1 MNRKRRHLTIVG
13 GGITGL
19 TAAYYLQKEIAWQS
33 LPLDFTL
40 LEASN
45 RLGGKVQTDVHNGF
59 VMEKGPDSFLARKVS
74 AVELVKDLG
83 MENQLVRNRT
93 GQSYI
98 LHRNRLYPIPEG
110 AVMGVPTRLLPFV
123 RSGLFSPAGKVRA
136 AFDLILPRS
145 NMSGDQSVGHFFRR
159 RLGNEAVDHLIE
171 PLLSG
176 IYAGDIDKLSLMS
189 TFPQFYKLEKEHR
202 SLILAMKQSRKPSTR
217 KEKPKGQFLT
227 LKNGLQSMVEAI
239 ESELPR
245 QSVMKSVALQSI
257 EKDGEGYRL
266 RLSDGRHLHTDAVIL
281 AVPGPIASKVL
292 KTSSASHTLADA
304 APTSVATVVLAYS
317 KTSVRL
323 EHEGTGFVVPRKEN
337 YTITACTWTHKKWP
351 HTTPDGKALI
361 RCYVGRAG
369 DDSIVDQSDDA
380 IITSVLHDLKRISD
394 ISGDPE
400 FYRITRWK
408 DAMPQYTVGHRSRVE
423 KLKRHLDTHFPG
435 IVLAGAAYEGIGI
448 PDCIQQGK
456 TAAEQTLRHVMAQ

>member
-19 TAAYYLQKEIAWQS
+19 TAAYYLQKEIARQS

-98 LHRNRLYPIPEG
+98 LHRNRLHPIPEG

-145 NMSGDQSVGHFFRR
+145 KMAGDQSVGHFFRR

-189 TFPQFYKLEKEHR
+189 TFPQFYKLEKAHR
-202 SLILAMKQSRKPSTR
+202 SLILAMKQSRKSSTR

-448 PDCIQQGK
+448 PDCIRQGK
-456 TAAEQTLRHVMAQ
+456 TAAEQTLRHVIAQ

>member
-19 TAAYYLQKEIAWQS
+19 TAAYYLQKGIARQS
-33 LPLDFTL
+33 LSLDFTL

-98 LHRNRLYPIPEG
+98 LHRNRLCPIPEG

-123 RSGLFSPAGKVRA
+123 RSSLFSPAGKVRA

-202 SLILAMKQSRKPSTR
+202 SLILAMKQSRKLSTR

-227 LKNGLQSMVEAI
+227 LKTGLQSMVEAI

-266 RLSDGRHLHTDAVIL
+266 HLSDGRHLHTDAVIL

-292 KTSSASHTLADA
+292 KPPSASHTLADV

-380 IITSVLHDLKRISD
+380 IITSVLHDLKRILD

-400 FYRITRWK
+400 FCRITRWK

-456 TAAEQTLRHVMAQ
+456 TAAEQTLRYVMAQ